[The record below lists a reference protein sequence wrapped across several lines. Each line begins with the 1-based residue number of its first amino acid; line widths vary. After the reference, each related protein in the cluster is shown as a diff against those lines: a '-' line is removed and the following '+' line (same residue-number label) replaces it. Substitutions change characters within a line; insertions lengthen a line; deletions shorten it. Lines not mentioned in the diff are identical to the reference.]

1 MIIVVL
7 RVFSECTDEY
17 KHSLK
22 EMVCFGP
29 LLLMQVSIVLNLEY
43 PVSLTG
49 LSLSECRT
57 VFTDTAVRRFV
68 KPVALL

>member
-1 MIIVVL
+1 M
-7 RVFSECTDEY
+7 
-17 KHSLK
+17 

-29 LLLMQVSIVLNLEY
+29 LPLMYEVSIVLILEC

-57 VFTDTAVRRFV
+57 VFTDTEVRRFV
-68 KPVALL
+68 KPVTPEVM